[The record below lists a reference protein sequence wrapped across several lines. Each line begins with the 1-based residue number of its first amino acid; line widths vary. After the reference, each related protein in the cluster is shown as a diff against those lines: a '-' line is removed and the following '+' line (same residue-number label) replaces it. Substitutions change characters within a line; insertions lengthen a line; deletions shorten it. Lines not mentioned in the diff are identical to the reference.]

1 MTDWSERLNLVCFEP
16 LKYER
21 PWELATY
28 EKIGGY
34 QAWRKILADR
44 GLVRRPFLA
53 ELRRSIQDHHAGYY
67 GVMTWV
73 LLMLEL
79 WMREHVDGASSRVA
93 AGPVHAP
100 VGEAR
105 P

>member
-34 QAWRKILADR
+34 QAWRKILAEKPPR
-44 GLVRRPFLA
+44 EQVTTMGGLTLHRDIIALPA
-53 ELRRSIQDHHAGYY
+53 
-67 GVMTWV
+67 
-73 LLMLEL
+73 
-79 WMREHVDGASSRVA
+79 VA
-93 AGPVHAP
+93 
-100 VGEAR
+100 
-105 P
+105 